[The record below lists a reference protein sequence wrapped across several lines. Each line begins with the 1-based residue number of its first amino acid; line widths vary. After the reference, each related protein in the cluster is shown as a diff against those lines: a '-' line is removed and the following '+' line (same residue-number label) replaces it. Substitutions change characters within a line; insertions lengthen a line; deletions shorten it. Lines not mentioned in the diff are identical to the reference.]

1 MLEGRHRAQLTLIN
15 FVLSQLLLLEEA
27 AVVSDSTFSLP
38 STSSTII
45 AEEAGSNPVSNSND
59 SAVYYDPIQFP
70 LSALKRTIDILIAL
84 IASIVLAPV
93 MLIIAILIRL
103 NSKGPAIFKS
113 LRAGKKGKPFVCY
126 KFRSM
131 VIDADEIK
139 RNLLH
144 LNYRSGATFKISNDP
159 RTTRIGRFIR
169 KYSLD
174 ELPQIW
180 NVLLN
185 DMSIVGPRPHPLD
198 DVSRYP
204 ATAQQRHC
212 VKPGLTGLWQ
222 IEARRDPSFERN
234 ISLDLRYINEWS
246 LGLDLKIIASTFTE
260 VVRGNG
266 E

>member
-1 MLEGRHRAQLTLIN
+1 MSE
-15 FVLSQLLLLEEA
+15 
-27 AVVSDSTFSLP
+27 STCSLP
-38 STSSTII
+38 SASSAIL
-45 AEEAGSNPVSNSND
+45 AEEAGSSPVSYSLD
-59 SAVYYDPIQFP
+59 PAVYYDPIQFP
-70 LSALKRTIDILIAL
+70 LSAIKRGIDIIIAL
-84 IASIVLAPV
+84 VALITLAPV
-93 MLIIAILIRL
+93 MLVIAILIRL
-103 NSKGPAIFKS
+103 DSKGPAVFKS
-113 LRAGKKGKPFVCY
+113 LRAGKNGKPFVCY

-131 VIDADEIK
+131 VVDADEIK

-144 LNYRSGATFKISNDP
+144 LNYRNGATFKISNDP
-159 RTTRIGRFIR
+159 RTTRVGRFIR
-169 KYSLD
+169 KFSID

-204 ATAQQRHC
+204 AIAQQRHG

-222 IEARRDPSFERN
+222 VEARRDPSFERN
-234 ISLDLRYINEWS
+234 ISLDLQYINEWS
-246 LGLDLKIIASTFTE
+246 LGLDMKIIASTFTA